1 MNNRFFVCLT
11 ALVMSST
18 AEATTIS
25 FSTDQLS
32 YIAGD
37 TITLTITGDAT
48 GAAADGIYGRLL
60 YDPAVADSISA
71 AQIPLTSDG
80 VPWID
85 GVLSYGDGYV
95 EVWDQI
101 AGFDPLAPDGPAVST
116 VQILA
121 THAGPLDLRWSQQ
134 PGLELNFFGTTGVE
148 GSDPVFSVEVG
159 ENPNYTP
166 PPPPVV
172 EPPPP
177 PVIEPPPPPP
187 AAIEPPPPVEPAPPP
202 PVVELPSSPPD
213 GSPIEPVAAPEPS
226 AALIFSI
233 GLVLAAAA
241 VRR

>member
-1 MNNRFFVCLT
+1 MNNRFFAYLT
-11 ALVMSST
+11 ALVISST

-25 FSTDQLS
+25 FSTDQPS

-48 GAAADGIYGRLL
+48 GAATDGIYGRLL

-80 VPWID
+80 IPWVD
-85 GVLSYGDGYV
+85 GVMSYGDGYV
-95 EVWDQI
+95 DVWNQI
-101 AGFDPLAPDGPAVST
+101 AGLDPLAPDGPAVST

-134 PGLELNFFGTTGVE
+134 LGYELYFFGTTGAV
-148 GSDPVFSVEVG
+148 GSDPAFSVEVG

-166 PPPPVV
+166 PPPVV

-177 PVIEPPPPPP
+177 PPVVEPPP
-187 AAIEPPPPVEPAPPP
+187 PPP
-202 PVVELPSSPPD
+202 PVVELPSEPPYVSPT
-213 GSPIEPVAAPEPS
+213 EPVAAPEPS

>member
-1 MNNRFFVCLT
+1 MNNRFFAYLT

-25 FSTDQLS
+25 FSTDQPS

-48 GAAADGIYGRLL
+48 GASAYGIYGRLL

-71 AQIPLTSDG
+71 VQTPLTSDG
-80 VPWID
+80 VPWFD
-85 GVLSYGDGYV
+85 GVMSYGDGYV
-95 EVWDQI
+95 DVWNQI
-101 AGFDPLAPDGPAVST
+101 AGLDPLAPDGPAVST

-134 PGLELNFFGTTGVE
+134 PGYELYFFGTTGAE
-148 GSDPVFSVEVG
+148 GSDPAFSVEVG
-159 ENPNYTP
+159 EKPNYTP

-172 EPPPP
+172 
-177 PVIEPPPPPP
+177 
-187 AAIEPPPPVEPAPPP
+187 
-202 PVVELPSSPPD
+202 SPT
-213 GSPIEPVAAPEPS
+213 EPVAAPEPS